1 MQIPLKS
8 LVENCLIWLI
18 AFSQSQFQ
26 PQTKSQNLHVKWN
39 IYIVFLN
46 HLFYVR
52 SKDKYQFS
60 ISPPRCAWKF
70 SWVMSELFDFP
81 EIVEY
86 KLKNPFLWIYEP
98 ELSLTDFFTFE
109 SPIVPWCWHWT
120 VANECLKLRKKKKT
134 YKWHILMSFSFMTS
148 LYVTQSLNLLQ

>member
-1 MQIPLKS
+1 MLKIV
-8 LVENCLIWLI
+8 LNVCPI
-18 AFSQSQFQ
+18 AFSQAQFQ
-26 PQTKSQNLHVKWN
+26 PQKYH
-39 IYIVFLN
+39 YILYCIFN
-46 HLFYVR
+46 HLLYVR

-86 KLKNPFLWIYEP
+86 KLKKPFFMNTRTRALVNR
-98 ELSLTDFFTFE
+98 FFHIGVTHRAMMLALDCDE
-109 SPIVPWCWHWT
+109 
-120 VANECLKLRKKKKT
+120 ECLKLRKKKKT

-148 LYVTQSLNLLQ
+148 LYVTQSLNLW